1 MSTATQPKCWRN
13 DAYAKVTGQ
22 AKFTDDLKFA
32 GLLHAAPAYSNFV
45 HARLVSIDTRAAEK
59 VSGVLRALTAKDVP
73 GTNRF
78 GQILH
83 DYRIFADDRIRY
95 HGDVVAIVVAE
106 TRAIAIHAAQL
117 VAVNAE
123 PLPAVLDPEAA
134 MRPDAPLVH
143 ESHGS
148 NIVNTHV
155 VRRGN
160 VDEGFKQADFI
171 IEEAFQTQTIE
182 HAYLETEA
190 AVCVPRSTEGVM
202 EVYGSMQHPFSTR
215 RFVAACLGVALAEIE
230 VIGTPMGGGFGGKDD
245 TAAVVCARTALA
257 ARLLGRPV
265 KTVYRRDWSMRES
278 YKRHPY
284 RVHYKMGVTKAGRI
298 TAVQCRIVA
307 DGGAYCSVTPWV
319 TWRSTVQCCGPYVV
333 DNVHCDTFGVYTNNV
348 VAGAMRGF
356 GSPQMNFVIEQMV
369 EIAAQRV
376 GISGI
381 EFRRR
386 NMVRQGSVTITG
398 QRLEGHTVAME
409 QALDTVLHEIDYARK
424 LAQCTRGGI
433 RVAQTSESAVPQVSQ
448 PASAA
453 SADALAQFRCPADLK
468 IGDTAGLETCATVE
482 ASDELYGIGLAMSYR
497 GVSLGAEGVDFCAA
511 IINAQADGSI
521 LLETGIH
528 ENGQG
533 AEAAMSRLCAQAL
546 GVDLHRIRYRRS
558 STSNIPD
565 SGTTVASRGTI
576 MGGGAVT
583 LAAREL
589 KQKIAAAWC
598 GQLGC
603 TAEEVRF
610 ENSFICGRTDR
621 DRVAFDDAMRQLWRM
636 QRFPFALGVFQAPR
650 VSWDEH
656 TGQGDAYFT
665 WVYGCQAV
673 ELTVNRKSG
682 KVKLLNA
689 VAAHDVGRAVNPEMV
704 CGQIYGGMAMSAGYA
719 LHEEVQAPEGKITT
733 LNLNTYR
740 IPRAMDLPEMKAIL
754 IENPDPVSPTGAKS
768 IGEPANEILAPA
780 IANAIFNA
788 TGRRHFSL
796 PIRLGALPEPT
807 ACEEGCSK

>member
-1 MSTATQPKCWRN
+1 MPTPETKCWRN
-13 DAYAKVTGQ
+13 DAYAKVTGR

-32 GLLHAAPAYSNFV
+32 NVLHAAPAYSDFV
-45 HARLVSIDTRAAEK
+45 HARIVAIDTTAAAQAA
-59 VSGVLRALTAKDVP
+59 GVVRVLTAKDVP
-73 GTNRF
+73 GVNRF
-78 GQILH
+78 GQIIR
-83 DYRIFADDRIRY
+83 DYRIFADDKIRY
-95 HGDVVAIVVAE
+95 HGDVVAVVVADSRE
-106 TRAIAIHAAQL
+106 SAIRAAQL
-117 VAVNAE
+117 VKVNAE

-134 MRPDAPLVH
+134 MLPEAPLVH

-148 NIVNTHV
+148 NIVNMHV
-155 VRRGN
+155 VRRGD
-160 VDEGFKQADFI
+160 VASGFREADFI
-171 IEEAFQTQTIE
+171 IEEKFETQTIE
-182 HAYLETEA
+182 HAYMETEA
-190 AVCVPRSTEGVM
+190 AVCVPRATDGVI
-202 EVYGSMQHPFSTR
+202 EVHGSMQHPFSTR
-215 RFVAACLGVALAEIE
+215 RFVAACLGVALADVE

-257 ARLLGRPV
+257 AKLLGRPV
-265 KTVYRRDWSMRES
+265 KMVYRRDWSMRES

-284 RVHYKMGVTKAGRI
+284 RVSYRMGVTKAGRI

-319 TWRSTVQCCGPYVV
+319 TWRSTVQCCGPYTVS
-333 DNVHCDTFGVYTNNV
+333 NVHCDTFGVYTNNV

-398 QRLEGHTVAME
+398 QKLDGHKVAME
-409 QALDTVLHEIDYARK
+409 QVLDTVLQEIDYERK
-424 LAQCTRGGI
+424 LARCSSGLRSRGNEALTFQSSFGN
-433 RVAQTSESAVPQVSQ
+433 RQSAINQSLLT
-448 PASAA
+448 SAA
-453 SADALAQFRCPADLK
+453 
-468 IGDTAGLETCATVE
+468 TVQ
-482 ASDELYGIGLAMSYR
+482 ADELYGIGLAMSYR

-521 LLETGIH
+521 ILEVGVH

-533 AEAAMSRLCAQAL
+533 AESTMSLLVAEEL
-546 GVDLHRIRYRRS
+546 GVGLDRIRYRRS
-558 STSNIPD
+558 STSTIPD

-589 KQKIAAAWC
+589 KAKIAEAFSAK
-598 GQLGC
+598 LGC
-603 TAEEVRF
+603 AAAEVRF
-610 ENSFICGRTDR
+610 KDGCICGSAEQERI
-621 DRVAFDDAMRQLWRM
+621 AFADAMRQMWQM
-636 QRFPFALGVFQAPR
+636 QRFPFAFGVFKAPR
-650 VSWDEH
+650 VTWDEH

-704 CGQIYGGMAMSAGYA
+704 RGQIFGGMAMSAGYG
-719 LHEEVQAPEGKITT
+719 LHEEVKAPGGKMTT

-740 IPRAMDLPEMKAIL
+740 IPRSLDLPEMKAIL
-754 IENPDPVSPTGAKS
+754 IENPDPISPTGAKS
-768 IGEPANEILAPA
+768 IGEPANELLAPA
-780 IANAIFNA
+780 IANAVFNA
-788 TGRRHFSL
+788 TGKRHFAL
-796 PIRLGALPEPT
+796 PIRLGAAPE
-807 ACEEGCSK
+807 AANCEEGCA

>member
-1 MSTATQPKCWRN
+1 MPELDKKSWRN
-13 DAYAKVTGQ
+13 DAYAKVTGR

-32 GLLHAAPAYSNFV
+32 NLLHAAPVYSDYV
-45 HARLVSIDTRAAEK
+45 HAKLIAITTAEAENFPGVIK
-59 VSGVLRALTAKDVP
+59 VLTAKDVP
-73 GTNRF
+73 GANRF
-78 GQILH
+78 GQIIR
-83 DYRIFADDRIRY
+83 DFRIFADDKIRY
-95 HGDVVAIVVAE
+95 HGDVVAVVVAE
-106 TRAIAIHAAQL
+106 TRAIAIRAAQL
-117 VAVNAE
+117 VKVNAE
-123 PLPAVLDPEAA
+123 PLSAVLDPEAA
-134 MRPDAPLVH
+134 MLPGAPLVH
-143 ESHGS
+143 ENHGT

-155 VRRGN
+155 VRRGD
-160 VDEGFKQADFI
+160 VEAGFRQADFV
-171 IEEAFQTQTIE
+171 IEEKFQTQFVE
-182 HAYLETEA
+182 HAYMETEA
-190 AVCVPRSTEGVM
+190 AVCVPRSTDGVI

-215 RFVAACLGVALAEIE
+215 RFVAACLGVALSEVE

-245 TAAVVCARTALA
+245 TAAIVCARTALA
-257 ARLLGRPV
+257 AKLLNRPV
-265 KTVYRRDWSMRES
+265 KMVYRRDWSMRES

-284 RVHYKMGVTKAGRI
+284 RVHYRMGVTKAGRI
-298 TAVQCRIVA
+298 TAVQCKIIA

-333 DNVHCDTFGVYTNNV
+333 ENVHCDTFGVYTNNV

-369 EIAAQRV
+369 EIAAQRA

-398 QRLEGHTVAME
+398 QKLDGHKVAME
-409 QALDTVLHEIDYARK
+409 QALDTVLREMDYEKK
-424 LAQCTRGGI
+424 LAKCAHGKGD
-433 RVAQTSESAVPQVSQ
+433 
-448 PASAA
+448 AS
-453 SADALAQFRCPADLK
+453 
-468 IGDTAGLETCATVE
+468 
-482 ASDELYGIGLAMSYR
+482 ELYGIGLAMSYR

-521 LLETGIH
+521 FVEVGVH

-533 AEAAMSRLCAQAL
+533 SESAMSLLLAEEL
-546 GVDLHRIRYRRS
+546 GVDLNRIRYRRS

-589 KQKIAAAWC
+589 KKKIAGAFC
-598 GQLGC
+598 GKLGC
-603 TAEEVRF
+603 TADEVRF
-610 ENSFICGRTDR
+610 KNNFIYGRSDTDR
-621 DRVAFDDAMRQLWRM
+621 IAFDDAMRQMWQM
-636 QRFPFALGVFQAPR
+636 QKFPFALGTFKAPR

-673 ELTVNRKSG
+673 ELTVNKKSG

-704 CGQIYGGMAMSAGYA
+704 RGQIYGGMAMSAGYG
-719 LHEEVQAPEGKITT
+719 LHEEVKAPDGKMTT

-740 IPRAMDLPEMKAIL
+740 IPRSMDLPEMKAII

-796 PIRLGALPEPT
+796 PVHLGALPEPT
-807 ACEEGCSK
+807 TCGEGCK